1 MEGAMALTE
10 AQVELHRTGLGGSDG
25 AAILGVHPY
34 RSALDVYLEKRGLKP
49 AFEGNRFTRWGHRL
63 EAAVADA
70 YAEETGREVFLP
82 EDAAFASG
90 VIQEHGVVRHP
101 DHPYIIGFPDRLVFD
116 KEKGPGVLEC
126 KTTALWH
133 AKEWDEASPIHH
145 QIQLQHYLLLTGYQ
159 WGSVAVLIG
168 GNDPR
173 FEDLSANPTF
183 QAVYVQRLVDF
194 YEHHLQ
200 PGVPPEPD
208 PEKDAENLRF
218 AYRAVAGSIVD
229 LGPDAEEL
237 AGRYELLKEQIKAL
251 EAEKKQLETALKVQ
265 IGSHEMARF
274 PSGWGY
280 SWKECQREGYM
291 VAPATVRTLRKLKKL

>member
-1 MEGAMALTE
+1 MLTD
-10 AQVELHRTGLGGSDG
+10 AQAELHRTGLGGSDG

-49 AFEGNRFTRWGHRL
+49 PFEGNRFTRWGNRL

-82 EDAAFASG
+82 EDAAFAAG

-101 DHPYIIGFPDRLVFD
+101 DHHFIMGFPDRLVFD

-126 KTTALWH
+126 KTTASWN
-133 AKEWDEASPIHH
+133 AREWDDAPPLHH

-159 WGSVAVLIG
+159 WGSLAVLIG

-173 FEDLSANPTF
+173 FEDLPANPAF
-183 QAVYVQRLVDF
+183 HEVYVQRLVEF
-194 YEHHLQ
+194 YERHLRE

-208 PEKDAENLRF
+208 PEKDADNLRF

-229 LGPDAEEL
+229 LGPEAEAL
-237 AGRYELLKEQIKAL
+237 AERYELIKSQIKTL
-251 EAEKKQLETALKVQ
+251 ETEKKEAETALKVQ
-265 IGSHEMARF
+265 IGHHEVARF

-280 SWKECQREGYM
+280 SWKESQREGYL
-291 VAPATVRTLRKLKKL
+291 VAPTTVRTLRRVKKL